1 MEGVRVV
8 LLLVLGLS
16 LVAAQNLEDE
26 VDIETKKCM
35 DLAKLKHPDDPSK
48 RIDHFLFCLT
58 NQLEQVTMHACMM
71 IIFRAILVTI
81 FVKQCLTD
89 DSCIFYIIWIRGDEV
104 VPRDSLH
111 HAVHVTEMYVMT
123 YPAHW
128 IPI

>member
-89 DSCIFYIIWIRGDEV
+89 DSCIFYII
-104 VPRDSLH
+104 
-111 HAVHVTEMYVMT
+111 
-123 YPAHW
+123 
-128 IPI
+128 